1 MTSSAEV
8 VHELSSCL
16 ARTAEQQQ
24 LLHDAARLLTHG
36 KVTPLTCFQACPETS
51 LKILAARGP
60 TCFPCPGQ
68 QK

>member
-1 MTSSAEV
+1 MCLSSAEV

-36 KVTPLTCFQACPETS
+36 EVTMSHMRLQIPQGSSWRLVSAVP
-51 LKILAARGP
+51 I
-60 TCFPCPGQ
+60 
-68 QK
+68 